1 LAGKVSGVLFW
12 GEKVGSL
19 RHRIV
24 KPNYTQIPNIILD
37 EMMRDMSESEF
48 RVVIAVC
55 RKTFGWQKTKDKISI
70 SQIELLTGLCRQ
82 AVVNGTKEAIERGV
96 IEREQSGQ
104 SFLYEVAVFS
114 DDETSQPSRL
124 ELVNVVDQLDPKLVN
139 VVDTQKKVLKEKK
152 DISPDGENIEFP
164 KPDPRQKRDAVLAKK
179 EIQEAIVS
187 FREGE
192 AKKSD
197 PRAADRAYKE
207 VASKIFSNILG
218 REGLVIG
225 TDEQAARRA
234 RERGIPEQFIRDRE
248 AIYCGDAYDGAF
260 RDTNKKP
267 TAYWIVNELEKDFA
281 VSKLEVEKNVKRNTK
296 SAAREQYERELEA
309 AGISPQSV
317 HV

>member
-1 LAGKVSGVLFW
+1 MSIKAMTTVWEKSNAKGSVLLLLLA
-12 GEKVGSL
+12 
-19 RHRIV
+19 
-24 KPNYTQIPNIILD
+24 
-37 EMMRDMSESEF
+37 
-48 RVVIAVC
+48 IA
-55 RKTFGWQKTKDKISI
+55 DY
-70 SQIELLTGLCRQ
+70 
-82 AVVNGTKEAIERGV
+82 AHDDGTNA
-96 IEREQSGQ
+96 
-104 SFLYEVAVFS
+104 Y
-114 DDETSQPSRL
+114 PS
-124 ELVNVVDQLDPKLVN
+124 
-139 VVDTQKKVLKEKK
+139 VDTLSNKIRMTESNTHVLIRKAQELGELKVERNASRFNTNLYSLLCMGTNFGGYKLERKRVQTGTQKGTSGCTQSVSNTSVPV
-152 DISPDGENIEFP
+152 ISPDGENIEFP
-164 KPDPRQKRDAVLAKK
+164 KPDPRIKRDAVLAKK